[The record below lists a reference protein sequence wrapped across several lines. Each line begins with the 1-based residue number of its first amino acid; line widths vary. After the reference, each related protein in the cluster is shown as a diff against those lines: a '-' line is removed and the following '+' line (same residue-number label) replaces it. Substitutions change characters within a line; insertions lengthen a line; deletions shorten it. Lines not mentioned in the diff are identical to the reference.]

1 MSVTAVKDFLS
12 PEALQ
17 EYGQT
22 QQADRSE
29 ASPEDQAQQTG
40 HSEASPEV
48 QTQQSSQSEASPEAQ
63 TQQSTEPPESSG
75 QAEEAVEGD
84 EGQSQEAEKEGTEQ

>member
-22 QQADRSE
+22 QQADQSEVGPEGQTGQLTAQSE
-29 ASPEDQAQQTG
+29 ANPEDQAQQT
-40 HSEASPEV
+40 SQPED
-48 QTQQSSQSEASPEAQ
+48 QTQQTSQPEDQ
-63 TQQSTEPPESSG
+63 TQQTG
-75 QAEEAVEGD
+75 QPGARL
-84 EGQSQEAEKEGTEQ
+84 